1 MTGTA
6 RLLAHTG
13 APLTQWPAFAVV
25 GVAGGS
31 AVLVIAVAAWGARL
45 GWFDGGLWVAAVWGV
60 VGLLLATGL
69 WRAGRLLAQDRA
81 RLAAQLLEQRAEWR
95 AGMLTS
101 FLAPPAEGTSL
112 ELLADADRAATARL
126 AEVEDQLAPAVGR
139 LKRRA
144 MGVTAGVVVAVL
156 LLGAS
161 RPTEGR
167 AGLLWDP
174 RAAWLAATAPLRV
187 VAPDSAV
194 DRGAVV
200 ALALVA
206 VGHRE
211 ATLWL
216 RAPGEAW
223 RPVAVS
229 LDGSGRGSYTAGPLT
244 ADLFARLVAGGRES
258 DTATVHVRIPAFL
271 GSVEV
276 TAHYPSYLHLAP
288 EPLPLDGDTLLL
300 PVGTRLETHGEAT
313 TGLRSA
319 TWVGPAARGVLTTD
333 GNLFHGDLSPE
344 RSGVWRLGLT
354 THAGGAL
361 AGDSTTLPIRL
372 VPDSAPVV
380 EIPVPGA
387 DTVVPLSLQVP
398 LVIEGRDDHGL
409 ARLVLE
415 SRRITS
421 QGAGEPVHVETL
433 TLPSGDPDHVVVPV
447 TLDLGD
453 RGVLPGDTVRVRVR
467 AWDGAPVPHEGV
479 SREYA
484 FRLARPDEV
493 RAAARAVSQAIARQ
507 LDSAAAGS
515 QRLERTTQDLANQ
528 QTRAETAGRADGD
541 SALDYQAAQRAQ
553 EVARTQQAM
562 IDQAEG
568 VRDQLEQL
576 QRASAEAGA
585 SDPDFQR
592 QLEEVRRE
600 LDRALTP
607 ELRQQLQQL
616 DRALRDLDADRTRDA
631 LKDLARSQ
639 QQLREALERSRELF
653 RRAALEGDL
662 ASLQAES
669 RELADAQQQWD
680 QAAATT
686 NDSARAAAME
696 SQLAARSDSLGAALE
711 RAGDQLRT
719 EGREAAMDSTA
730 TTAREAAQQM
740 RQAAG
745 EMRAGDRPQ
754 AQRTGEQAQ
763 QKLGQMPQSLQQ
775 QRDGLRDGWK
785 REVTAQLDAALQEM
799 SRLTAEQL
807 DVSQGFQRGDAAASL
822 RQRQGAVEEGAQ
834 RVLDQLREAAGKN
847 ALVAPQLGLNLATA
861 MQQMRQARQALE
873 PATPNFRQGGEQA
886 GAAVDA
892 LNAVSLQLMRSRG
905 NVGNAQSGSG
915 MQEAMA
921 QMSAL
926 AQEQG
931 GISQGAQS
939 LIPMPGQGV
948 SLPALAALA
957 QRQREIA
964 EQLDRLRAGGQLPG
978 ASELANE
985 ARDLARRLEAGRIDR
1000 PTAERQARLFRRM
1013 LDAGRTLQGEQED
1026 QQKERQSTTANGDSV
1041 HLPPALQ
1048 ARLTDAAGRL
1058 QMPTWDELQRFA
1070 PEERRLVVEYFRR
1083 LAEKP

>member
-6 RLLAHTG
+6 RLLARSG
-13 APLTQWPAFAVV
+13 APLTRWPALAVAAL
-25 GVAGGS
+25 AGGS
-31 AVLVIAVAAWGARL
+31 ALLVVAVAAWGARF
-45 GWFDGGLWVAAVWGV
+45 GWFDGGLWVAVVWGIAV
-60 VGLLLATGL
+60 FLLGAGLR
-69 WRAGRLLAQDRA
+69 RARTLLAQDGA
-81 RLAAQLLEQRAEWR
+81 RLAAQLLESRAEWR

-101 FLAPPAEGTSL
+101 LLAPPADGTSPD
-112 ELLADADRAATARL
+112 LLADADRNATTRL
-126 AEVEDQLAPAVGR
+126 GEAVAHLEPTVGGLR
-139 LKRRA
+139 RRA
-144 MGVTAGVVVAVL
+144 LGAITGLGVAAL

-161 RPTEGR
+161 RPTHGP

-174 RAAWLAATAPLRV
+174 HAAWLAATAPLRV

-194 DRGAVV
+194 DRGTAVP
-200 ALALVA
+200 LTLVA
-206 VGHRE
+206 VGHRT

-223 RPVAVS
+223 RPVPVT
-229 LDGSGRGSYTAGPLT
+229 LDESGRGRYLAGPLA
-244 ADLFARLVAGGRES
+244 ADLFARLVSGGRES

-276 TAHYPSYLHLAP
+276 TAHYPAYLHLAP

-300 PVGTRLETHGEAT
+300 PAGTRLETRGEAT
-313 TGLRSA
+313 TPLGRA
-319 TWVGPAARGVLTTD
+319 TWVGPAARGVLATD
-333 GNLFHGDLSPE
+333 GNLFHGDLLPE
-344 RSGVWRLGLT
+344 RSGIWRLGLT
-354 THAGGAL
+354 TRSGAAL

-380 EIPVPGA
+380 EIPVPGT

-398 LVIEGRDDHGL
+398 LVVEGRDDHGL
-409 ARLVLE
+409 SRLVLE
-415 SRRITS
+415 SRRVTS
-421 QGAGEPVHVETL
+421 QGEAAPVRSEAL
-433 TLPSGDPDHVVVPV
+433 TLPSGGPDHVVVPV
-447 TLDLGD
+447 TLDLRD

-467 AWDGAPVPHEGV
+467 AWDAAPVAHEGA

-493 RAAARAVSQAIARQ
+493 RAAARAVSQSIARQ

-515 QRLERTTQDLANQ
+515 KRLERTTQDLANQ
-528 QTRAETAGRADGD
+528 QTRTEAGGRSDRD
-541 SALDYQAAQRAQ
+541 DALDYQAAQRAQ
-553 EVARTQQAM
+553 EVARDQQAM
-562 IDQAEG
+562 IDQAQA

-592 QLEEVRRE
+592 QLEDVRRE

-607 ELRQQLQQL
+607 ELRQQLERL
-616 DRALRDLDADRTRDA
+616 DRALQDLDADRTRDA
-631 LKDLARSQ
+631 LRDLARSQ

-662 ASLQAES
+662 ANLQQES
-669 RELADAQQQWD
+669 RELADAQEQWD
-680 QAAATT
+680 QAAPTS
-686 NDSARAAAME
+686 DSARAAAVE
-696 SQLAARSDSLGAALE
+696 SRLADRTDSLGAALA
-711 RAGDQLRT
+711 RTADQLHA
-719 EGREAAMDSTA
+719 EGRQAAMDSSATA
-730 TTAREAAQQM
+730 AREAAQQM

-745 EMRAGDRPQ
+745 EMRAGDRQ
-754 AQRTGEQAQ
+754 HAQRSGEQAQ
-763 QKLGQMPQSLQQ
+763 QRLGQVPRSLQQ
-775 QRDGLRDGWK
+775 QRDALQSAW
-785 REVTAQLDAALQEM
+785 REAVKAQLDAALQEM
-799 SRLTAEQL
+799 ARLTAAQL
-807 DVSQGFQRGDAAASL
+807 DVSEGFQRGDAAASL
-822 RQRQGAVEEGAQ
+822 RQRQGAVEEGTQ
-834 RVLDQLREAAGKN
+834 RVMDQLRDAAGKN

-861 MQQMRQARQALE
+861 RQQMQQARQALE
-873 PATPNFRQGGEQA
+873 PATPNFRQGAERA

-892 LNAVSLQLMRSRG
+892 LNAVALQLMRSRG
-905 NVGNAQSGSG
+905 NVGSAQSGSG
-915 MQEAMA
+915 MPEAMA

-931 GISQGAQS
+931 GVSQGAQS

-964 EQLDRLRAGGQLPG
+964 QQLDRLRAGGQVPG

-985 ARDLARRLEAGRIDR
+985 ARDLARQLEAGRMDR
-1000 PTAERQARLFRRM
+1000 PTAERQERLFHRM
-1013 LDAGRTLQGEQED
+1013 LDAGRTLQGQQED
-1026 QQKERQSTTANGDSV
+1026 QQKARQSTSATGDSV

-1048 ARLTDAAGRL
+1048 ARLTDPEGHL